1 VITAPRQADNP
12 GRFRPALIAMPW
24 PLYNRPSI
32 QLGVLSAYL
41 AERDAGIEPV
51 ALHPY
56 LEVARLLGPAT
67 YHRISQGLWLCEA
80 LYAPLLFPE
89 MHDSAA
95 RLACKFMGRRPFLD
109 FDRTVAILR
118 DHLADWVRRQPW
130 QTFGLAG
137 FSVCFHQ
144 LFASL
149 AAAKAVKKI
158 CPELPIAFGG
168 SSCAGAAG
176 ESLARVFPFIDHIIA
191 GEGEEPLLAICRRL
205 AGRPAAESEAAQL
218 RDLAALPVPDYAA
231 YFAEMA
237 AHFGPGLP
245 FLPQLPVEFSRGCW
259 WNRCAFCNLNLQWC
273 GYRAKK
279 AEAMAVEVRS
289 LAELHSVADFAFTD
303 NVLPPKEAP
312 RFFELLRQDGRDLRF
327 FAEIRANLRENELA
341 IMHRGGLITVQA
353 GIEALSDSLLR
364 RMNKGATVL
373 DNIALMKA
381 CLSQGIRLEGNLI
394 TEFPGATEAE
404 VEETLAVLDFLWP
417 FPPLTTAAFF
427 LGHGSPVAA
436 APSDYGIAAVHSH
449 PHYRQLIPTELLG
462 QLTLLIGDYRGNR
475 HQIRKLWAPVVKKV
489 AAWQRFHAKR
499 GESAVS
505 RPLLTLRDGG
515 PFLLIRQETP
525 EGRVLHHRLKGTSR
539 AIYLA
544 CNAVIDRKTLLERFP
559 RVTENNLTV
568 FLNDLV
574 AKRLLFCHGEQYL
587 ALAVRSR
594 EQGNG

>member
-1 VITAPRQADNP
+1 MVAARQADNA

-32 QLGVLSAYL
+32 QLGALSAYL
-41 AERDAGIEPV
+41 KMQDAVLKPV
-51 ALHPY
+51 VLHPY
-56 LEVARLLGPAT
+56 LEVAQRLGPAT
-67 YHRISQGLWLCEA
+67 YHRVSQNLWLCEA
-80 LYAPLLFPE
+80 LYAPLVFPA
-89 MHDSAA
+89 MHDSAGKLA
-95 RLACKFMGRRPFLD
+95 RTLMGRNPFLD
-109 FDRTVAILR
+109 FDRTVALLR
-118 DHLADWVRRQPW
+118 DHLADWVGRQPW
-130 QTFGLAG
+130 DTFGLAG

-149 AAAKAVKKI
+149 AAAQAVTKI
-158 CPELPIAFGG
+158 RPALPILFGG

-176 ESLARVFPFIDHIIA
+176 KSLARVFPFIDHIIG
-191 GEGEEPLLAICRRL
+191 GEGEQPLLALCRRL
-205 AGRPAAESEAAQL
+205 AGRPAESAQPQL
-218 RDLAALPVPDYAA
+218 RDLSELPVPDYAG

-237 AHFGPGLP
+237 ALFGPGLP
-245 FLPQLPVEFSRGCW
+245 FLPELPVEFSRGCW
-259 WNRCAFCNLNLQWC
+259 WNRCTFCNLNLQWC

-279 AEAMAVEVRS
+279 AEAMAAEVRS
-289 LAELHSVADFAFTD
+289 LAERHHVADFAFTD

-312 RFFELLRQDGRDLRF
+312 RFFELLGQDGHDLRF
-327 FAEIRANLRENELA
+327 FAEIRANLREQELA
-341 IMHRGGLITVQA
+341 TMRRGGLAVVQA

-364 RMNKGATVL
+364 RMQKGATVL

-404 VEETLAVLDFLWP
+404 VEETLTVLDFLWP

-427 LGHGSPVAA
+427 LGHGSPVADQ
-436 APSDYGIAAVHSH
+436 PRDYGITGVKSH
-449 PHYRQLIPTELLG
+449 PHYRQLIPPAVLA
-462 QLTLLIGDYRGNR
+462 QLTLLVGDYAGHRV
-475 HQIRKLWAPVVKKV
+475 QARKLWRPVVRKV

-499 GESAVS
+499 WESAVN
-505 RPLLTLRDGG
+505 RPLLSLRDGG
-515 PFLLIRQETP
+515 TFLLIRQETP
-525 EGRVLHHRLKGTSR
+525 EGQVLHHRLKGTSR

-544 CNAVIDRKTLLERFP
+544 CSEVIDRKTLLERFP
-559 RVTENNLTV
+559 RVTENNLIA